1 MYKFF
6 QHSVTILII
15 VILGGCFSQRKV
27 ERVSPDEQI
36 DLSGRWNDT
45 DSRLTAEAMTAQ
57 MLGGRWIEEFER
69 SQGKRPVMIVGL
81 IRNKSH
87 EHIDAETFIKDIERS
102 VINNGSVRIVQAG
115 DKREELRRERAD
127 QQEFASM
134 ETAKNWGL
142 ELGADYMLQG
152 TINSIVDEYRRDK
165 TVTYMIDLELT
176 NLETNEVAWMGDKK
190 IKKFIKD

>member
-165 TVTYMIDLELT
+165 TVTYMIGLELT